1 MRACDG
7 ADGPIALFY
16 YQNKSEQLKANQIWE
31 FCYSNDGET
40 KKGRNSKWYKDIA
53 KLIKTYSKYVFRLTF
68 IPVQST
74 DSSSRLITWKG
85 RQRLTFDSL
94 TPIIYIFMLAK
105 HLYFDWLG
113 WTTWTEEILRSK
125 KYPAHR
131 ARG

>member
-53 KLIKTYSKYVFRLTF
+53 KLIKTYSEYVFRVTFFQCNPLTA
-68 IPVQST
+68 
-74 DSSSRLITWKG
+74 R
-85 RQRLTFDSL
+85 
-94 TPIIYIFMLAK
+94 
-105 HLYFDWLG
+105 HG
-113 WTTWTEEILRSK
+113 WWHEKEK
-125 KYPAHR
+125 NV
-131 ARG
+131 